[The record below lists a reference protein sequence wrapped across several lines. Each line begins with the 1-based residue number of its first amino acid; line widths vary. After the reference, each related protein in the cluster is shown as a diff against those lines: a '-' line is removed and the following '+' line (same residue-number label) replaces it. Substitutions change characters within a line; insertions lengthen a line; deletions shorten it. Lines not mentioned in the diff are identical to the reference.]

1 MKSSRL
7 MIAVVFALFALLASA
22 AAQTEAI
29 QAKVPFDFTVG
40 KQTLTAGVYR
50 VMINGPAMLR
60 VARTDG
66 PDVAGIMTNCV
77 KVGSKDDLRPR
88 LVFHR
93 YGNHYFLAQAWIG
106 GVNVGHQLY
115 ASPAELELARTTK
128 PESTTILAAQIPVK

>member
-7 MIAVVFALFALLASA
+7 MIAVVFACFVLAALAF
-22 AAQTEAI
+22 AQTEAI
-29 QAKVPFDFTVG
+29 QAKIPFDFTVG
-40 KQTLTAGVYR
+40 KQTLAAGEYR
-50 VMINGPAMLR
+50 VAINGPAMLR

-66 PDVAGIMTNCV
+66 PGVAGIMTNSI
-77 KVGSKDDLRPR
+77 KIGDNDDPRPR

-115 ASPAELELARTTK
+115 ASPGEMELARTTK
-128 PESTTILAAQIPVK
+128 QESTTVLAAQLSAK